1 MVVLLSQGHIVRKVA
16 IVKDRVCIVNVE
28 KVVLPQRCILQIGK
42 LGI

>member
-1 MVVLLSQGHIVRKVA
+1 MVVLLLQGHIVRKVA
-16 IVKDRVCIVNVE
+16 IVKDRVCIVDVE